1 MFVNSVWGATAIR
14 CGMVL
19 ALVLLAG
26 GCQQQPAQPHVT
38 GGKKTKP
45 IPCDTNVN
53 VDLNGPDVDPIYL
66 CTDDTVTWTPKAPT
80 VTFDIDFHGVSP
92 FADGVSQFDDKHAK
106 HQGKPNYG
114 KLAVYKYSIT
124 VRDQGIVKSV
134 DPQVVAGGN
143 P

>member
-1 MFVNSVWGATAIR
+1 MFANSAWRATAIR

-19 ALVLLAG
+19 ALALLAN
-26 GCQQQPAQPHVT
+26 GCQQQPQTA

-45 IPCDTNVN
+45 IPCDINVN
-53 VDLNGPDVDPIYL
+53 VDLNGPDLDPIYL
-66 CTDDTVTWTPKAPT
+66 CTDEPVTWTPKTST

-92 FADGVSQFDDKHAK
+92 FADQVTKFNEKSAK
-106 HQGKPNYG
+106 HQGKKDYG
-114 KLAVYKYSIT
+114 KLTVYKYSIT
-124 VRDQGIVKSV
+124 VRDQGIVKSL

>member
-1 MFVNSVWGATAIR
+1 MFANSVWGATAIR

-19 ALVLLAG
+19 ALVLLAD
-26 GCQQQPAQPHVT
+26 GCQQQPEAQP
-38 GGKKTKP
+38 GAKRTKP
-45 IPCDTNVN
+45 IPCDTNVK
-53 VDLNGPDVDPIYL
+53 VDLTGPDVDPIYL
-66 CTDDTVTWTPKAPT
+66 CTDDTVTWTPKTST

-92 FADGVSQFDDKHAK
+92 FADGVTQFDDKHGK
-106 HQGKPNYG
+106 HQGKRDYG

-124 VRDQGIVKSV
+124 VRDQGMVKSV

>member
-1 MFVNSVWGATAIR
+1 MFANSVSRATAIR
-14 CGMVL
+14 CGIVL
-19 ALVLLAG
+19 ALVLVAD
-26 GCQQQPAQPHVT
+26 GCQQQPQVQP

-53 VDLNGPDVDPIYL
+53 VDLNGPDLDPIYL
-66 CTDDTVTWTPKAPT
+66 CTDDTVTWTPKAST

-92 FADGVSQFDDKHAK
+92 FADGATQFDDKHAK
-106 HQGKPNYG
+106 HQGKSSYG
-114 KLAVYKYSIT
+114 KLTVYKYSIT
-124 VRDQGIVKSV
+124 VRDQGIVKSM

>member
-1 MFVNSVWGATAIR
+1 MFANSVLGATAIR

-19 ALVLLAG
+19 ALVLLAD
-26 GCQQQPAQPHVT
+26 GCQQQPHVA

-53 VDLNGPDVDPIYL
+53 VDLNGPDLDPIYL
-66 CTDDTVTWTPKAPT
+66 CTDEIVTWTPKSST

-92 FADGVSQFDDKHAK
+92 FSDQVTQFDDKHAK
-106 HQGKPNYG
+106 HRGMSNYG

-124 VRDQGIVKSV
+124 VRDQGIVRSM

>member
-1 MFVNSVWGATAIR
+1 
-14 CGMVL
+14 VL

>member
-1 MFVNSVWGATAIR
+1 MFANSVWGATAIR

-124 VRDQGIVKSV
+124 VRDQGMVKSV